1 MILVIFKRL
10 QPYQEHWQRIVKDLQ
25 EEILKEILDLVVHPV
40 AVMAD
45 IKVVPP
51 VAVMEGMVAVHPG
64 DHQVDL
70 LVTEEM
76 EMVEVGLLVTEE
88 MVDLP
93 ITVEVAVDTTSLR
106 TVLGE
111 EYSTSCKVF
120 SYANV

>member
-10 QPYQEHWQRIVKDLQ
+10 PPYQEHWQRIVKHLQ
-25 EEILKEILDLVVHPV
+25 EEILKEILDL
-40 AVMAD
+40 
-45 IKVVPP
+45 VVPP

-64 DHQVDL
+64 DRQVDL

-76 EMVEVGLLVTEE
+76 VEVELLVTEE

-106 TVLGE
+106 TVVLE
-111 EYSTSCKVF
+111 EFSPSCKVF
-120 SYANV
+120 FI

>member
-40 AVMAD
+40 AVM
-45 IKVVPP
+45 
-51 VAVMEGMVAVHPG
+51 EGMVAVHPG

-76 EMVEVGLLVTEE
+76 EMVEVELQVTEE

-120 SYANV
+120 SYENV

>member
-1 MILVIFKRL
+1 MK
-10 QPYQEHWQRIVKDLQ
+10 HLQ
-25 EEILKEILDLVVHPV
+25 EEILKEILDL
-40 AVMAD
+40 A
-45 IKVVPP
+45 VPP

-76 EMVEVGLLVTEE
+76 EMVEVELLVTEE

-111 EYSTSCKVF
+111 E
-120 SYANV
+120 